1 MTKLYTAGAILMLF
15 LGCLSMNA
23 GAQSHKANKTG
34 KVTPAPTPAA
44 SSTPKPPAPGPGK
57 KNGRPGNATGS
68 TSASDHVPTYFYE
81 FSRPGFDYPK
91 VLIEHDQ
98 SGKGKISFEKN
109 GASEMITD
117 PIDLTPATL
126 ENIDKMLTA
135 LDFLNST
142 EDYQTEHDFSNM
154 GNVTITYKKAGRE
167 RTAKYNWSDNKDAKA
182 LMDEYKR
189 IGYEYT
195 WRFEIGIARQNQPL
209 QTPGLMDQLASYI
222 NRGEISDPPHLVPFL
237 TELSNDERL
246 PLIARNH
253 AGKLVRQLQKQD
265 K

>member
-1 MTKLYTAGAILMLF
+1 
-15 LGCLSMNA
+15 
-23 GAQSHKANKTG
+23 
-34 KVTPAPTPAA
+34 
-44 SSTPKPPAPGPGK
+44 
-57 KNGRPGNATGS
+57 
-68 TSASDHVPTYFYE
+68 
-81 FSRPGFDYPK
+81 
-91 VLIEHDQ
+91 
-98 SGKGKISFEKN
+98 
-109 GASEMITD
+109 
-117 PIDLTPATL
+117 
-126 ENIDKMLTA
+126 
-135 LDFLNST
+135 
-142 EDYQTEHDFSNM
+142 
-154 GNVTITYKKAGRE
+154 
-167 RTAKYNWSDNKDAKA
+167 

-222 NRGEISDPPHLVPFL
+222 NRGEISDPSHLVPFL